1 MRFRPKP
8 RRQGTRIGNR
18 RRFCK
23 LGTLGLFGL
32 AFPPTLRVKA
42 EREPSGNPVSGGH
55 VKSCIFI
62 FYYGGPS
69 HIDTWDMKPE
79 APAEIRGEFKPIST
93 SVPGIHVC
101 EHMPHAAR
109 IMDKLCVLR
118 GMHHQMSNH
127 NSAAV
132 EALCGRAPLR
142 GDLELL
148 ADDELSFPCHGAA
161 LGYSWR
167 ERGLVLP
174 YVALP
179 HVMYNIVRLP
189 GQSAGMLGS
198 AYNSLQIEGDP
209 NAAHFRASNLDLPEG
224 MSESRLRQRQ
234 SLLRRVDQVER
245 DQRASKT
252 ERALDTYYEKTFDLL
267 RSEAVRK
274 ALDIS
279 QEDVRARERYGRNV
293 HGQSV
298 LLARRLVEAEIP
310 FISVHD
316 KVHNGQDANWDS
328 HQQVFSRHRDHL
340 LPPADQALAALIE
353 DLDARGLLDSTLV
366 VAQGEFGRTPKIN
379 GAAGRDHW
387 PNCFSVVL
395 AGGGVSGGT
404 VHGCSDRI
412 GAYPDQN
419 PVTPGDLAATIFWGL
434 GLDPAQEIH
443 DATGRPFRLAE
454 GSPLYPLFQRE
465 LNTAT

>member
-1 MRFRPKP
+1 MRLRMRPHWP
-8 RRQGTRIGNR
+8 SSELAAGLGDR

-23 LGTLGLFGL
+23 LGTLGFFGL
-32 AFPPTLRVKA
+32 NLSGIRAATSGTGRG
-42 EREPSGNPVSGGH
+42 PSGGK

-93 SVPGIHVC
+93 SVPGINIC
-101 EHMPHAAR
+101 EHMPRAAR
-109 IMDKLCVLR
+109 VMDKLCILR
-118 GMHHQMSNH
+118 GMHHKMSNH

-167 ERGLVLP
+167 NRGTVLP
-174 YVALP
+174 FVALP
-179 HVMYNIVRLP
+179 HVMYNVVRLP

-198 AYNSLQIEGDP
+198 AYNALQIEGDP
-209 NAAHFRASNLDLPEG
+209 NSPQFQVSNLNLRDG
-224 MSESRLRQRQ
+224 INESRLRERQ
-234 SLLRRVDQVER
+234 SLLQLVEEA
-245 DQRASKT
+245 QRERHASKS
-252 ERALDTYYEKTFDLL
+252 EKALDAYYEKTFELL
-267 RSEAVRK
+267 RSEAVRQ

-279 QEDVRARERYGRNV
+279 REDLKTRERYGRNV

-298 LLARRLVEAEIP
+298 LLARRLVEAEVP

-316 KVHNGQDANWDS
+316 KVHNGQEANWDS
-328 HQQVFSRHRDHL
+328 HAQVFPRHRDHL
-340 LPPADQALAALIE
+340 LPPADQALAALID
-353 DLDARGLLDSTLV
+353 DLDARGLLDTTLV

-379 GAAGRDHW
+379 GGAGRDHW

-395 AGGGVSGGT
+395 AGGGIAGG
-404 VHGCSDRI
+404 VAYGSSDRI
-412 GAYPDQN
+412 GAYPDQL

-434 GLDPAQEIH
+434 GLDPAIEIH

-454 GSPLYPLFQRE
+454 GTPLYSLFQS
-465 LNTAT
+465 